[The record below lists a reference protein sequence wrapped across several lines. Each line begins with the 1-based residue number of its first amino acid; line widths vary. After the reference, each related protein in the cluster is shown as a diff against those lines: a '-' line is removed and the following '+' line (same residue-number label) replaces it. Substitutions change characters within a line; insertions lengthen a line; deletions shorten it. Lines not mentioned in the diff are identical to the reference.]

1 MSDATKSETSLIK
14 LVAALI
20 LGLVIWFIPAPPDLK
35 PQAWHLLAIFVFTI
49 AGIILKA
56 LPMGSMCFTGLAIA
70 LLTNTLDIKGQ
81 ALSGFS
87 NSTIWL
93 IVIAFFIARGF
104 IKTGLGSRIAYFFIF
119 HLGSRTLGL
128 AYGLA
133 LTDLVLAPATPSN
146 TARAGGVIYPILKSM
161 AHNFGSDP
169 ENGTRKKIGEY
180 LVLTAFQVDIITSA
194 MFVTAMAANPL
205 IVQFAHN
212 NGVEITW
219 GGWALAALVPGLIS
233 IAIIPLIVFKLYPPE
248 IKETPD
254 AKNIA
259 REKLKEM
266 GPISKNEWI
275 MLFVFAF
282 LILFWILGGTLGIN
296 ATTTAIAGL
305 AILLISGV
313 LNWNDIKSEKGAWDT
328 LIWFGI
334 LVMMADFLN
343 KLGFIPW
350 FSAVI
355 AKEVGTFSWTTA
367 FPVLLLIYFYSH
379 YMFASATAHVT
390 AMAAAFMAVGISVGV
405 PPYLMAIS
413 LGFFSNLFG
422 SITHYG
428 MGPAPVLFGSG
439 YVELQ
444 DWWRLGFILSIV
456 NIFVWLAIGGIWW
469 KLLGLF

>member
-1 MSDATKSETSLIK
+1 MNQLNASEVSIPKLIG
-14 LVAALI
+14 AFI
-20 LGLVIWFIPAPPDLK
+20 LGAIIWFFPIPEGLK
-35 PQAWHLLAIFVFTI
+35 TEAWQLLAIFTFTI
-49 AGIILKA
+49 LGIILKA
-56 LPMGSMCFTGLAIA
+56 LPMGTMCFTGLAIA
-70 LLTNTLDIKGQ
+70 LLTNTLNIKNQ
-81 ALSGFS
+81 ALTGFG

-119 HLGSRTLGL
+119 HLGSKTLGL

-169 ENGTRKKIGEY
+169 DNGTRKKIGEY

-194 MFVTAMAANPL
+194 MFVTSMAANPL
-205 IVQFAHN
+205 IVQFAAS
-212 NGVEITW
+212 NGVELSW
-219 GGWALAALVPGLIS
+219 GGWALAAIVPGLIS
-233 IAIIPLIVFKLYPPE
+233 LAIIPYLVFKIYPPE

-259 REKLKEM
+259 RQKLKEM

-282 LILFWILGGTLGIN
+282 LIIFWILGGTLGIN

-313 LNWNDIKSEKGAWDT
+313 LNWEDVKSEKGAWDT

-350 FSAVI
+350 FSALI
-355 AKEVGTFSWTTA
+355 AKEMGGHAWTLA
-367 FPVLLLIYFYSH
+367 FPMLLLIYFYSH

-390 AMAAAFMAVGISVGV
+390 AMAAAFMGVGISVGV

-422 SITHYG
+422 STTHYG

-439 YVELQ
+439 YVELT
-444 DWWRLGFILSIV
+444 DWWKLGFYLSII
-456 NIFVWLAIGGIWW
+456 NIAVWLGIGGLWW